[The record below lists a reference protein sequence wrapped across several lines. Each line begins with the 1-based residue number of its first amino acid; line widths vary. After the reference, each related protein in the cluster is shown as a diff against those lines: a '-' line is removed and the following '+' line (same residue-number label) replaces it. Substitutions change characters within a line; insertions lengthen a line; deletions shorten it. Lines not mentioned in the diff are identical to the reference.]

1 MKKKIVS
8 NLLLK
13 CLRSMNILLSLHLD
27 HVSLNFNED
36 ELRILIECLDKEDN
50 NGRRFNEREENK

>member
-50 NGRRFNEREENK
+50 NGRRFNERKENK